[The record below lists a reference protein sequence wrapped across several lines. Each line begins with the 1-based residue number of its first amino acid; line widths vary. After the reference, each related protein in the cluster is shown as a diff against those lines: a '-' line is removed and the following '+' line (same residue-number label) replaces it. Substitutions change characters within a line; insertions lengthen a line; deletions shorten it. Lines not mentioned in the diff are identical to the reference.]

1 MTGLAHDEPSPT
13 AAEAQRF
20 VERSEFL
27 WHQRFELAPGV
38 VTPGV
43 SDVAMLATA
52 AALPRDLAG
61 QHVLDV
67 GTTNGGAAIECER
80 RGAERVVAVDVVGD
94 EVFGITKILDF
105 LGSDVEFVHASV
117 YELPE
122 LLECQFDLVLF
133 WGVLYH
139 LRHPLLALDALR
151 RLTAGRLS
159 VETAVADAD
168 LGAAEPGTV
177 RFYRRDELAGDPSNW
192 FAPTVPTLEDW
203 LRSSGFEPELLQTW
217 PDGAP
222 ARALV
227 GATPARGVP
236 EYLQLSYEQP
246 LRVTVAPPWSG
257 GAPRVPAVPQPSVR
271 PPTTL
276 PARRPDQ
283 ELHLMHVA
291 TDHFA
296 SPPARRPSVEE
307 CTFYHCMDLPEVGTQ
322 RGQWDLRPG
331 IGSYLGDFDFAGAKV
346 LEIGTASG
354 FVCFE
359 MERRGADV
367 VAFDLDLEDHQTYD
381 MFPGPPEDRD
391 PEGFTAGLQ
400 ATRAA
405 YWLAH
410 DVLGSSARVVYGHA
424 NHLPDFLDGF
434 DAVVFGNVLQHL
446 QDPVGA
452 LLMAASRA
460 DAVIVT
466 ESDWKRGVADD
477 LPAMLWIDDSTPYSW
492 YQVKPLLV
500 ESVLRSLGFE
510 VAPTSWHDQLLLE
523 DVAYEPGMPP
533 EARSWDAGIEVP
545 HYTVVA
551 RRPTLT
557 SD

>member
-1 MTGLAHDEPSPT
+1 MTGLAHDDPAPT

-38 VTPGV
+38 MTPGV

-52 AALPRDLAG
+52 AGLPPDLSG
-61 QHVLDV
+61 LHVLDV
-67 GTTNGGAAIECER
+67 GTTNGGAAIECAR

-94 EVFGITKILDF
+94 EMFGIRSILDF

-122 LLECQFDLVLF
+122 RPELLERQFDLVLF

-151 RLTAGRLS
+151 RLTAGRISL
-159 VETAVADAD
+159 ETAVADGE
-168 LGAAEPGTV
+168 LGGSTPGTV
-177 RFYRRDELAGDPSNW
+177 RFYRRDELAGDSSNW
-192 FAPTVPTLEDW
+192 FVPTVPTLEDW
-203 LRSSGFEPELLQTW
+203 LRSSGFEPEPVVTW
-217 PDGAP
+217 PADAP

-227 GATPARGVP
+227 GATPVTGVP

-246 LRVTVAPPWSG
+246 LRVTARQSP
-257 GAPRVPAVPQPSVR
+257 VP
-271 PPTTL
+271 PPTML
-276 PARRPDQ
+276 PSRRPAQ
-283 ELHLMHVA
+283 EPQLMPVA

-296 SPPARRPSVEE
+296 SPPVRRPTVAE
-307 CTFYHCMDLPEVGTQ
+307 CNFYHCMDLPEVGTQ
-322 RGQWDLRPG
+322 LGQWDLRPG

-500 ESVLRSLGFE
+500 ESVLRSLGFD
-510 VAPTSWHDQLLLE
+510 VAPASWHDQLLLE
-523 DVAYEPGMPP
+523 DVAYEPGTAP
-533 EARSWDAGIEVP
+533 EARSWDAGVQVP

-551 RRPTLT
+551 RRPR
-557 SD
+557 

>member
-1 MTGLAHDEPSPT
+1 MTGLARHDPSPT
-13 AAEAQRF
+13 AAEARRF
-20 VERSEFL
+20 VEQSEFL

-43 SDVAMLATA
+43 SDVAVLTTA
-52 AALPRDLAG
+52 AGLPADMSGL
-61 QHVLDV
+61 HVLDV

-94 EVFGITKILDF
+94 EMFGIGRILDF
-105 LGSDVEFVHASV
+105 LRSDVEFVHASV

-122 LLECQFDLVLF
+122 VLDRRFDLVLF

-151 RLTAGRLS
+151 RLTDGRIS
-159 VETAVADAD
+159 VETAVADGE
-168 LGAAEPGTV
+168 LRGSWPGTA
-177 RFYRRDELAGDPSNW
+177 RFYRRDELAGDSSNW
-192 FAPTVPTLEDW
+192 FAPTVATLEDW
-203 LRSSGFEPELLQTW
+203 LRSSGFEPDPAVTW
-217 PDGAP
+217 PDAAP
-222 ARALV
+222 TRALV
-227 GATPARGVP
+227 GATAATGAP

-246 LRVTVAPPWSG
+246 LRATAAAGSSGAPPAEAS
-257 GAPRVPAVPQPSVR
+257 PQP
-271 PPTTL
+271 
-276 PARRPDQ
+276 PARPSPTLTTRRPARD
-283 ELHLMHVA
+283 LHLMQVG
-291 TDHFA
+291 DDQFA
-296 SPPARRPSVEE
+296 SPPVRRPSLEE

-322 RGQWDLRPG
+322 LGQWDLRAG
-331 IGSYLGDFDFAGAKV
+331 IGSYLGDFDFAGAQV

-367 VAFDLDLEDHQTYD
+367 IAFDLDVEDHETYD
-381 MFPGPPEDRD
+381 MFPGPVGDRD
-391 PEGFTAGLQ
+391 PDGFKAGLER
-400 ATRAA
+400 TRAA

-410 DVLGSSARVVYGHA
+410 ELLGSKARVVYGHA
-424 NHLPDFLDGF
+424 NHLPDFLVGF

-452 LLMAASRA
+452 LIEAAGRA

-466 ESDWKRGVADD
+466 ESDWKRGIADD

-510 VAPTSWHDQLLLE
+510 VAPAAWHEQLLLE
-523 DVAYEPGMPP
+523 DVAYESGMAP
-533 EARSWDAGIEVP
+533 EARSWDDGVKVP
-545 HYTVVA
+545 HYTIVA
-551 RRPTLT
+551 RRPI
-557 SD
+557 